1 MKYLRGCKIEQI
13 DIADDFYEAYK
24 RCFEGKNPHKDEH
37 GRIVRDIVAIP
48 GFVNGLFAC
57 ELYFKWLLDI
67 DDKVNEIK
75 ARKSHNIKELFDLL
89 DESIKNELKENDY
102 KSDYNLEDLLSKIG
116 KGFVEW
122 RYIFKKNKKEGLF
135 GNRINRYVP
144 ALTIL
149 LEEISIIAKN
159 RYESNK

>member
-122 RYIFKKNKKEGLF
+122 RYIFEDENENFGEQSPFLYTEEFLNNYLLTIKNIAHKYNKKE
-135 GNRINRYVP
+135 N
-144 ALTIL
+144 
-149 LEEISIIAKN
+149 
-159 RYESNK
+159 